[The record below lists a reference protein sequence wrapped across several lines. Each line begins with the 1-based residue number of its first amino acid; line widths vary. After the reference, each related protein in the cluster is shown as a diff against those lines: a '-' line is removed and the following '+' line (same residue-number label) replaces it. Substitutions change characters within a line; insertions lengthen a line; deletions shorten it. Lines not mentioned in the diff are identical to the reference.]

1 MLAVDR
7 LTDKPPAKKVINRGA
22 KGLTFAQDKFAR
34 ELVKTGAYNEAY
46 KIARPRSA
54 KGLSRDEMSTRG
66 KAWSY
71 YPPVKQRI
79 EELRAQTYRRHE
91 KTVDRLINE
100 LATIAFSDIRDV
112 LSFSENGVV
121 IKNSDDL
128 SDSVARTIS
137 EVSMDGDKV
146 KVKLYDKQ
154 TAINQLGK
162 HFGMFIERREITGA
176 GGKDLIPKQMD
187 DLELARLVARVMGQ
201 GEKQAAALTVID
213 TIHEAVDE

>member
-1 MLAVDR
+1 M
-7 LTDKPPAKKVINRGA
+7 
-22 KGLTFAQDKFAR
+22 
-34 ELVKTGAYNEAY
+34 KTGAYNEAY

-128 SDSVARTIS
+128 PDSVAGAIS

-146 KVKLYDKQ
+146 KVKLYDKLA
-154 TAINQLGK
+154 AIDKLGK
-162 HFGMFIERREITGA
+162 HFGMFVERREITGA

-187 DLELARLVARVMGQ
+187 DLELARLVAYVMGN
-201 GEKQAAALTVID
+201 GERQQTALTVID
-213 TIHEAVDE
+213 TESKKPDDDESELD

>member
-1 MLAVDR
+1 M
-7 LTDKPPAKKVINRGA
+7 TDAPPAKKVINRGA